1 MVNEMLIFGRNH
13 RYTWNIE
20 VKKDI
25 RVMQE
30 LQSEI
35 TKPQTLSYCGLDTVN
50 IYIKD
55 DDNFICNDCIRWIYG
70 SMREKLGI
78 VDIRACL
85 LACSEE
91 DKEWTAQRNE
101 GVTGVLYRKIT
112 FRPEIQKKVIKI
124 LAEYIAQAEKL
135 QAEMT
140 KNEKRRK
147 EQIEQLRKE
156 WTVTKTYKKV
166 IPTGGE
172 EGTDGYVDAE
182 YQSEAGETIRM
193 ISRDVFDVGCWF
205 YPERLKGTDG
215 AFERKDWTKSEVKLA
230 NWLAKFGPFRGVRM

>member
-1 MVNEMLIFGRNH
+1 MANELTIFGRKH
-13 RYTWNIE
+13 RYTWDIE

-25 RVMQE
+25 RIMQE

-55 DDNFICNDCIRWIYG
+55 DDNFICNDCNRWIYG

-91 DKEWTAQRNE
+91 DKEWTVQRNK
-101 GVTGVLYRKIT
+101 GLTGVFYRKIT
-112 FRPEIQKKVIKI
+112 FRLEIQEKVIQK

-140 KNEKRRK
+140 KNEKREK

-156 WTVTKTYKKV
+156 WTVIKTYKKV
-166 IPTGGE
+166 LPKGGE
-172 EGTDGYVDAE
+172 DGIDGYVDAE
-182 YQSEAGETIRM
+182 YKSEKGETIRM
-193 ISRDVFDVGCWF
+193 ISRDVFDVGCWS

-215 AFERKDWTKSEVKLA
+215 AFERKDWTESEVKLA
-230 NWLAKFGPFRGVRM
+230 NWLVKFGPFSGIRM

>member
-1 MVNEMLIFGRNH
+1 MANELTIFGRKH
-13 RYTWNIE
+13 RYTWDIE

-25 RVMQE
+25 RIMQE

-91 DKEWTAQRNE
+91 DKEWTVQRNK
-101 GVTGVLYRKIT
+101 GLTGV
-112 FRPEIQKKVIKI
+112 F
-124 LAEYIAQAEKL
+124 
-135 QAEMT
+135 
-140 KNEKRRK
+140 
-147 EQIEQLRKE
+147 
-156 WTVTKTYKKV
+156 
-166 IPTGGE
+166 
-172 EGTDGYVDAE
+172 
-182 YQSEAGETIRM
+182 
-193 ISRDVFDVGCWF
+193 
-205 YPERLKGTDG
+205 
-215 AFERKDWTKSEVKLA
+215 
-230 NWLAKFGPFRGVRM
+230 

>member
-140 KNEKRRK
+140 KNEKREK
-147 EQIEQLRKE
+147 EQIEQFRKE
-156 WTVTKTYKKV
+156 WTVTKIYKKV
-166 IPTGGE
+166 LPTGGE
-172 EGTDGYVDAE
+172 EGKDGYVDAE
-182 YQSEAGETIRM
+182 YQSATSETIRM
-193 ISRDVFDVGCWF
+193 ISRDVFDVGCWS
-205 YPERLKGTDG
+205 YPERFKGTDG
-215 AFERKDWTKSEVKLA
+215 TFERKDWTESEVKLA
-230 NWLAKFGPFRGVRM
+230 NWLKKFGPFREIRM

>member
-1 MVNEMLIFGRNH
+1 MEKELTIFGRKH
-13 RYTWNIE
+13 GYTWDFE

-25 RVMQE
+25 HVMRE

-35 TKPQTLSYCGLDTVN
+35 RKPQTLSYCVLDTVN

-55 DDNFICNDCIRWIYG
+55 DDNFICNDCIRWIYE

-101 GVTGVLYRKIT
+101 GLRGVFYRKVT
-112 FRPEIQKKVIKI
+112 FCPEIQGKVIKK

-140 KNEKRRK
+140 KNEKRKK

-156 WTVTKTYKKV
+156 WSVTRTYKKV
-166 IPTGGE
+166 LPTGGE

-182 YQSEAGETIRM
+182 YQSATGETIRM
-193 ISRDVFDVGCWF
+193 ISRDVFDVGCWS

-215 AFERKDWTKSEVKLA
+215 VFERKDWTESEVKLA
-230 NWLAKFGPFRGVRM
+230 NWLVKFGPFKGIRV